1 MNMKLKLDLPV
12 TVNDMSDGELA
23 KVILS
28 IKKLVDDLN
37 FILENLEEE
46 NLGKKLRDKI
56 QGFEDEIKRLKGGEI
71 DETS

>member
-1 MNMKLKLDLPV
+1 MNLKLDLPV

-23 KVILS
+23 KVIIS
-28 IKKLVDDLN
+28 MKKLVDDLN
-37 FILENLEEE
+37 FILENLTEE

-56 QGFEDEIKRLKGGEI
+56 QGFEDEIKRLKGGET

>member
-1 MNMKLKLDLPV
+1 MKLKLDLPV

-23 KVILS
+23 KVIIS
-28 IKKLVDDLN
+28 MKKLVDDLN
-37 FILENLEEE
+37 FILENLTEE

-56 QGFEDEIKRLKGGEI
+56 QGFEDEIKRLKGGEF

>member
-1 MNMKLKLDLPV
+1 MKLKLDLPV

-23 KVILS
+23 KVIIS
-28 IKKLVDDLN
+28 MKKLVDDLN
-37 FILENLEEE
+37 FILENLTEE

-56 QGFEDEIKRLKGGEI
+56 QGFEDEIKRLKGGET